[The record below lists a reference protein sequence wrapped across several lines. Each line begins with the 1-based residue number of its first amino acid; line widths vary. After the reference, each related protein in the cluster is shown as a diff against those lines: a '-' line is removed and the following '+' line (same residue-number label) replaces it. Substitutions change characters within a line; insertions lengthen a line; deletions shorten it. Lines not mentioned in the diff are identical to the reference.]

1 MPRVIVVLL
10 ALAALGG
17 LAGCGASNSFNPDVV
32 AQAADKTA
40 SAGGA
45 KLAIRMDAAGQKI
58 NGTGFMDTKGH
69 KGRMSLQMPQ
79 LGGTMDAVFLN
90 RVIYLHFPAAIA
102 KKIPGGKSWVKLDID
117 KVARQ
122 QGIDLG
128 ALQSTSTNNDPSQ
141 QLSQLRGAGDV
152 KKIGTETIRGTQTTH
167 YKATVDLRKA
177 ADRAPAE
184 QRAAAKRSVEQII
197 KLTGSATVPTEV
209 WLDKQGRARRMSFTM
224 KIQGQSLRETMD
236 LYDFGTREAI
246 KAPPASD
253 TQDITELAGK
263 AAVKG

>member
-1 MPRVIVVLL
+1 MPRLIVILL

-17 LAGCGASNSFNPDVV
+17 LAGCGSSDSFNPDVV

-45 KLAIRMDAAGQKI
+45 KLAIRIEAAGQKI

-69 KGRMSLQMPQ
+69 KGRMSLQIPQ
-79 LGGTMDAVFLN
+79 LRGTMDAVFLN
-90 RVIYLHFPAAIA
+90 RIIYLHFPAAIA
-102 KKIPGGKSWVKLDID
+102 GKIPGGKSWVKLDLD
-117 KVARQ
+117 KAARQ

-128 ALQSTSTNNDPSQ
+128 ALQSTSTNNDPAQ
-141 QLSQLRGAGDV
+141 QLAQLRGAGDV
-152 KKIGTETIRGTQTTH
+152 KKVGTETIRGTKTTH
-167 YKATVDLRKA
+167 YKATIDLRKA
-177 ADRAPAE
+177 ADRAPAD

-197 KLTGSATVPTEV
+197 KLTGSSTVPTEV

-224 KIQGQSLRETMD
+224 KAQGQSLRETMD

-263 AAVKG
+263 AAAKG